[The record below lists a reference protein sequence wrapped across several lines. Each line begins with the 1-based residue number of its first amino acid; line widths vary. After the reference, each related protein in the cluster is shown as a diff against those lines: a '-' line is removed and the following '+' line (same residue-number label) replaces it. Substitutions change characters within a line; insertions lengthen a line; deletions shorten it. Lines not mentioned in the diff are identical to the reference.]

1 MIIYVWPRWWHF
13 GWQTCCDD
21 TRVQQMVP
29 SKEDK
34 AGDMTK
40 HTNIYLYTKM
50 GKNKKNIYQPIGSWA
65 CARQIVRCVIN
76 VRCLCFSPGVDNT
89 LHFFEPTAWTLG
101 RHYQQPICSALI
113 LVKDGDYPELRI
125 KAYSGRVLPAFLQEK
140 VAQLITSQHSA
151 GSAGNEVVLMVHGT
165 LSMLCKWFLLIENAP
180 RYLSADE
187 AEEIWATSLQFL
199 RAILRLSYF
208 LFL

>member
-1 MIIYVWPRWWHF
+1 
-13 GWQTCCDD
+13 
-21 TRVQQMVP
+21 
-29 SKEDK
+29 
-34 AGDMTK
+34 
-40 HTNIYLYTKM
+40 M

-76 VRCLCFSPGVDNT
+76 VRCL
-89 LHFFEPTAWTLG
+89 FFFPWCWQHSSFFFAPTAWTLG

-125 KAYSGRVLPAFLQEK
+125 KAYAGRVLLAFLQEK

-151 GSAGNEVVLMVHGT
+151 GSAVNEVVLMVHGT

-199 RAILRLSYF
+199 RTILRLLYF